1 MIMLIELAC
10 VRKLSSLK
18 SNEKKVGEKKRS
30 VSMKNKKDLPVDVS
44 KIGVK

>member
-10 VRKLSSLK
+10 VRKLSSIK
-18 SNEKKVGEKKRS
+18 SNEKKEGTKEECFNEKQ
-30 VSMKNKKDLPVDVS
+30 KKDLPVDVS

>member
-1 MIMLIELAC
+1 MLIELAC

-18 SNEKKVGEKKRS
+18 SNEKKVGEKKEECFNE
-30 VSMKNKKDLPVDVS
+30 KQKKDLPVDGS